1 MEYREGRTGR
11 VFTIRFSD
19 GDDPLEGIKRVATE
33 KEIRVAWFFL
43 LGGLRQAGVVT
54 GPEKPAIP
62 PTPMWKEFTGDAKE
76 IVGLG
81 SILWNDREPLIHV
94 HTAIGRGDETVVGC
108 IRRDARTFLVIEA
121 LIMEIEGLDARRK
134 FDEKSGMF
142 LASFD

>member
-1 MEYREGRTGR
+1 MEYKEGRTGR

-19 GDDPLEGIKRVATE
+19 GDDPLEGIKKVAIE

-62 PTPMWKEFTGDAKE
+62 PTPVWKEFTGDAKE

-81 SILWNDREPLIHV
+81 SILWNDREPLIHL
-94 HTAIGRGDETVVGC
+94 HTAMGRGDETVVGC

-142 LASFD
+142 SASFD